1 MAPTPVTGFAR
12 TAHRAIPDTGVPGRV
27 DRRPSGT
34 GPAHRQTRCRILASG
49 VAPQAS
55 VHPARTMNAPDT
67 DSVLNDQVL
76 QAMAARGG
84 VKTFPAQSVLINEED
99 ESDSIFILLK
109 GKVKIYGAGPNGRE
123 VVYTTLGA
131 GEYFGEMTLDGGPRS
146 ASVMTL
152 EPTTCVVVPGANVR
166 DFLGSH
172 PDFALHLIRKLIALV
187 RRSTD
192 TVKSLALDDV
202 YTRIKKLLLEMAVTE
217 GERQVVPDRLT
228 QQDIADRVGSS
239 REMVSR
245 IFKQLTIGGYVATEG
260 KRIVLLKKLPARW

>member
-1 MAPTPVTGFAR
+1 M
-12 TAHRAIPDTGVPGRV
+12 TATE
-27 DRRPSGT
+27 S
-34 GPAHRQTRCRILASG
+34 Q
-49 VAPQAS
+49 
-55 VHPARTMNAPDT
+55 N
-67 DSVLNDQVL
+67 VLDNQLL
-76 QAMAARGG
+76 QAMSERGG
-84 VKTFPAQSVLINEED
+84 VKAFPANAVLVNEED
-99 ESDSIFILLK
+99 DSDSIFIVLK
-109 GKVKIYGAGPNGRE
+109 GKVKVYGAGANGRE

-152 EPTTCVVVPGANVR
+152 EPTTCVVVTGANVR
-166 DFLGSH
+166 DFLASH

-192 TVKSLALDDV
+192 TVKRLALDDV
-202 YTRIKKLLLEMAVTE
+202 YTRISKLLQEMSQEE
-217 GERQVVPDRLT
+217 GGRQVVAERLT

-245 IFKQLTIGGYVATEG
+245 IFKQLTIGGYVSTEG

>member
-1 MAPTPVTGFAR
+1 VQQEHAASASDKMSLPE
-12 TAHRAIPDTGVPGRV
+12 
-27 DRRPSGT
+27 PSD
-34 GPAHRQTRCRILASG
+34 IL
-49 VAPQAS
+49 
-55 VHPARTMNAPDT
+55 HD
-67 DSVLNDQVL
+67 DLL

-84 VKTFPAQSVLINEED
+84 VKSFPANAVLVNEED
-99 ESDSIFILLK
+99 DSDSIFILLR
-109 GKVKIYGAGPNGRE
+109 GKVKIYGAGANGRE

-152 EPTTCVVVPGANVR
+152 EPTTCVVVTGANVR

-172 PDFALHLIRKLIALV
+172 PDFALHLIRKLIGLA

-192 TVKSLALDDV
+192 TVKRLALDDV
-202 YTRIKKLLLEMAVTE
+202 YTRISKLLQELSQDE
-217 GERQVVPDRLT
+217 GGRQIVGERLT

-245 IFKQLTIGGYVATEG
+245 IFKQLTIGGYVGSEG

>member
-1 MAPTPVTGFAR
+1 MSMPE
-12 TAHRAIPDTGVPGRV
+12 PDH
-27 DRRPSGT
+27 
-34 GPAHRQTRCRILASG
+34 A
-49 VAPQAS
+49 
-55 VHPARTMNAPDT
+55 
-67 DSVLNDQVL
+67 LNDQLL
-76 QAMAARGG
+76 QAMAERGG
-84 VKTFPAQSVLINEED
+84 LKAFPSNAVLVNEED
-99 ESDSIFILLK
+99 DSDSIYILLK
-109 GKVKIYGAGPNGRE
+109 GKVKVYGAGANGRE

-152 EPTTCVVVPGANVR
+152 EPTTCVVVTGANVR

-192 TVKSLALDDV
+192 TVKRLALDDV
-202 YTRIKKLLLEMAVTE
+202 YTRISKLLYELAEEDA
-217 GERQVVPDRLT
+217 GRLVVSDKLT

-245 IFKQLTIGGYVATEG
+245 IFKQLTIGGYVSTEG

>member
-1 MAPTPVTGFAR
+1 MNNTEAQNV
-12 TAHRAIPDTGVPGRV
+12 
-27 DRRPSGT
+27 
-34 GPAHRQTRCRILASG
+34 LA
-49 VAPQAS
+49 
-55 VHPARTMNAPDT
+55 
-67 DSVLNDQVL
+67 DQVL

-84 VKTFPAQSVLINEED
+84 VKSFPSNAVLVNEDD
-99 ESDSIFILLK
+99 ESDSIYIVLK
-109 GKVKIYGAGPNGRE
+109 GKVKVYGAGANGRE

-166 DFLGSH
+166 DFLGTH
-172 PDFALHLIRKLIALV
+172 PDFALHLVRKLIGLA

-192 TVKSLALDDV
+192 TVKRLALDDV
-202 YTRIKKLLLEMAVTE
+202 YTRISKLLHELAVE
-217 GERQVVPDRLT
+217 EDGRLVVHERLT

-245 IFKQLTIGGYVATEG
+245 IFKQLTIGGYVSTEG
-260 KRIVLLKKLPARW
+260 KRIVILKKLPSGW